1 MTTSTDKALAGPVG
15 VALEEGGALLRLTL
29 QSGKGNVLDTAAIG
43 ALREALREARG
54 QPAIRAVLLCAAGK
68 HFSFGA
74 SVEEHLPHKVVEML
88 PAFHALF
95 TDLLAS
101 GKALLCAVRGQC
113 LGGGLELAAFCQR
126 VFAAPDARLG
136 QPEIKLGVMAPVA
149 SLVLPLRLGQ
159 GAADDLLLTGRTVDA
174 EEALRLRLVD
184 ELAADPEAAA
194 LAWFRAHLLPLS
206 AAALRHA
213 VRAAR
218 HGFAR
223 ALEAGLAELERQYLD
238 DLMLTHDAGE
248 GIAAFLE
255 KRTPRWTHS

>member
-1 MTTSTDKALAGPVG
+1 MTTTSETAARPVLTT
-15 VALEEGGALLRLTL
+15 LEEGGALLRLTL
-29 QSGKGNVLDTAAIG
+29 QHGKGNVLDMAAIS
-43 ALREALREARG
+43 ALRQALRAARE
-54 QPAIRAVLLCAAGK
+54 QPAVRAVLLCAAGK

-74 SVEEHLPHKVVEML
+74 SVEEHLPGKVGAML

-95 TDLLAS
+95 RDLFAS
-101 GKALLCAVRGQC
+101 GKPLLCAVRGQC
-113 LGGGLELAAFCQR
+113 LGGGLELAAACQR

-136 QPEIKLGVMAPVA
+136 QPEVKLGVIAPVA
-149 SLVLPLRLGQ
+149 SLLLPRRVGQ
-159 GAADDLLLTGRTVDA
+159 AAADDLLLTGRTVSG

-184 ELAADPEAAA
+184 ELALDPEAAA
-194 LAWFRAHLLPLS
+194 LAWFREHLLPLS
-206 AAALRHA
+206 AAALGHA

-218 HGFAR
+218 HELER

-238 DLMLTHDAGE
+238 DLMHTHDAGE